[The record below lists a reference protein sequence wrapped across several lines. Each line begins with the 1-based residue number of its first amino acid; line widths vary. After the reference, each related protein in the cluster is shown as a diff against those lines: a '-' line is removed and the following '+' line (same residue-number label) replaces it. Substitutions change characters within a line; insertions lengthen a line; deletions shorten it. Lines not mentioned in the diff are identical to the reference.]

1 MKAAPW
7 IFAHYQKI
15 YNLCPILIKLGEN
28 DQPMRWS
35 FSPSFIK
42 NWAKSIDFL
51 IQLAK
56 IKSAGFIWEIGF
68 RTIPKWYY
76 LLQPRNITKVQFRST
91 AFIRRIKDSLKKYW
105 LLFEKRNLF
114 GFPAHNRAKLYVM
127 AKVIITVVLKTALFV
142 QRNIEMKFPFPPPE
156 QMAILD

>member
-1 MKAAPW
+1 MDFCSLSKNLQFMPNPHKTW
-7 IFAHYQKI
+7 WEWSTNEVIIFTKFH
-15 YNLCPILIKLGEN
+15 
-28 DQPMRWS
+28 
-35 FSPSFIK
+35 K
-42 NWAKSIDFL
+42 NWAKSVDFL
-51 IQLAK
+51 IQWAK
-56 IKSAGFIWEIGF
+56 IKSAAFIWEIGF

-76 LLQPRNITKVQFRST
+76 LLQPRNITKVQFRNT